1 MKQKIHGFRPLFLI
15 GIITVVFVFA
25 FTFSFVY
32 LATSH
37 PAFYAFSLVMPE
49 EVTANPGE
57 TVTVDG
63 EIYVT
68 GIWWLHR
75 FNLTIENL
83 QYDYEVIPDYWQ
95 DVRVIREWN
104 PTEGLYKA
112 PEKFQIKIHVP
123 EDAYGVQIPI
133 ITGQEH
139 HSFKQVSNSTYFVL
153 KVSGEV
159 KPPVEHALTVSD
171 IAVPELIE
179 EGVPFD
185 ITFTVNNE
193 GDEAT
198 TATISITM
206 PEGWEVDRETQLVAI
221 EAKGS
226 AVGKFVLT
234 PSEAAGG
241 VSLFIEYPYRETI
254 LNLTRVGPTLTPTVP
269 ETTTTL
275 VEKTP
280 FEKLIDD
287 IREAITPYAEPV
299 TGPMA
304 GFLTPIMIGIVI
316 LLLVIIVWL
325 LAGIVGHYMSKPKK
339 KKKKTTKQLEAESEL
354 DFSDKLDFF
363 ETGVD
368 KL

>member
-1 MKQKIHGFRPLFLI
+1 MKQKIHGFKPLFLV
-15 GIITVVFVFA
+15 GIIIAVFAFA

-37 PAFYAFSLVMPE
+37 PAFYAFSLVVPE
-49 EVTANPGE
+49 EVMANPGE
-57 TVTVDG
+57 TVPVDG

-68 GIWWLHR
+68 GIWWLHK

-95 DVRVIREWN
+95 DVKIIREWN

-112 PEKFQIKIHVP
+112 PEKFQIKIRVP
-123 EDAYGVQIPI
+123 EDAYGVQIPV

-153 KVSGEV
+153 KISGEA
-159 KPPVEHALTVSD
+159 PPVEHALTVSD
-171 IAVPELIE
+171 IVVPETIE

-206 PEGWEVDRETQLVAI
+206 PEGWGVDKETQLVAI
-221 EAKGS
+221 EAKQS

-234 PSEAAGG
+234 PSEAAGE

-287 IREAITPYAEPV
+287 IKGIMSPI

-304 GFLTPIMIGIVI
+304 PILTPITIGVVI

-325 LAGIVGHYMSKPKK
+325 LVGIINYYRTRPKPKK
-339 KKKKTTKQLEAESEL
+339 KKKTKQLEAESEL